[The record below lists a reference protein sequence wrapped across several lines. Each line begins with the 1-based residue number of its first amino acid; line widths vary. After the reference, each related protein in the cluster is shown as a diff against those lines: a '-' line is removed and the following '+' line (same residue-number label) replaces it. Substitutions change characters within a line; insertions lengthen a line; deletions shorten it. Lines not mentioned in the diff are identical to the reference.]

1 MSWILDI
8 TVLAIMAI
16 TIFLGWKRGFVK
28 TAVVA
33 ASGIIAL
40 IVAMLLTGP
49 ISSALDDIGIGKAF
63 VTLITFVIIYIA
75 SKLLLRL
82 LSNILTKLLDIPVL
96 RPMNKAL
103 GIVLGVILALI
114 RAWMFCFAVNLVL
127 NIGGFFDMD
136 FAKDIDTGDTILFD
150 LIDNINIFS
159 FLL

>member
-1 MSWILDI
+1 MIWILDI
-8 TVLAIMAI
+8 ALLAIIAI
-16 TIFLGWKRGFVK
+16 SVFLGWKRGFVK

-33 ASGIIAL
+33 ASGIISL
-40 IVAMLLTGP
+40 IVAMILTGP
-49 ISSALDDIGIGKAF
+49 ISDALEGIDIGKAF
-63 VTLITFVIIYIA
+63 LTLITFVVIYVA

-136 FAKDIDTGDTILFD
+136 FVKDIDTNDTILFD
-150 LIDNINIFS
+150 LFDGINIFG